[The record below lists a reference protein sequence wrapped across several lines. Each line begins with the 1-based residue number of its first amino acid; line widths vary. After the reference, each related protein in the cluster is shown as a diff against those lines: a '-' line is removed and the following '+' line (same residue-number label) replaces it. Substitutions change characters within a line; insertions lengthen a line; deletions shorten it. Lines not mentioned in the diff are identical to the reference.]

1 MAEKREPFTWTGW
14 GMRHANEHATA
25 ASTYLQK
32 LSRAAHPHDRSK
44 AHAEFVKMHLD
55 MCEQRAEILYRAVE
69 AANTFMGNFVQVL
82 AKHKDLAD
90 MVRTSPKR
98 KSRSTKARRR

>member
-32 LSRAAHPHDRSK
+32 LSRAAHPHDRAK

-69 AANTFMGNFVQVL
+69 AGEHVYGQLRPGFSEAQG
-82 AKHKDLAD
+82 
-90 MVRTSPKR
+90 SC
-98 KSRSTKARRR
+98 

>member
-32 LSRAAHPHDRSK
+32 LSRAAHPHDRAK
-44 AHAEFVKMHLD
+44 AHAEL
-55 MCEQRAEILYRAVE
+55 LYRAVA
-69 AANTFMGNFVQVL
+69 AANKFMGSFVQVL

>member
-14 GMRHANEHATA
+14 GMRHVNSHATA

-32 LSRAAHPHDRSK
+32 LSQAAHPYDRAK

-55 MCEQRAEILYRAVE
+55 MCNDRAELLNAAVA
-69 AANTFMGNFVQVL
+69 AANNFMGSFVQVL
-82 AKHKDLAD
+82 QKHKNLAD

-98 KSRSTKARRR
+98 KRRSTKTRRR